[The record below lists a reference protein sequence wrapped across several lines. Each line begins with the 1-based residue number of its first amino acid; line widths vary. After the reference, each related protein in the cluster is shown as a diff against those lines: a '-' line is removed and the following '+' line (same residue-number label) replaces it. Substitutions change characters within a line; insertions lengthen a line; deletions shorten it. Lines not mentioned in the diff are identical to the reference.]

1 MDESRARSERATG
14 VNGDVRTVDVHAH
27 ILCPE
32 VMGAAGAAG
41 PAMGTEGG
49 TTFFR
54 SGEYVLRGVR
64 FADSP
69 FSDVAQRLALMDG
82 MGIDHQVLSPNP
94 LTYFYAQPAAVGV
107 AFARAQNDAI
117 AAVARAH
124 PRRFS
129 GLAQL
134 PMQDPRAAVAE
145 LERAVGVL
153 GLRGSY
159 LGSDFAGVTLADR
172 SLDPVWH
179 AHEALQV
186 PAVIH
191 PAPVEAER
199 PDDTRQG
206 SRRFDLDIVAG
217 FAHDETLA
225 VAELIYGGVLDR
237 HPRLRIHVPHGGG
250 TAPYLKGRMATALAR
265 RPWGRGLLG
274 RPFDELWSQ
283 LSFDCLVGTREA
295 MRFLIASEGSD
306 RVMLGTNFA
315 GWDQDDGVVERGREL
330 GFDPSITAGVLGA
343 SATALFGLPNA

>member
-1 MDESRARSERATG
+1 MIATAT
-14 VNGDVRTVDVHAH
+14 VRTVDVHAH

-49 TTFFR
+49 ATYFR
-54 SGEYVLRGVR
+54 SGAYELRGVR

-69 FSDVAQRLALMDG
+69 FSDVALRLALMDR

-117 AAVARAH
+117 AAVVSAH

-145 LERAVGVL
+145 LERAVGAL
-153 GLRGSY
+153 GLKGSY

-172 SLDPVWH
+172 SLDAVWQ
-179 AHEALQV
+179 AHEALGV
-186 PAVIH
+186 PVVIH
-191 PAPVEAER
+191 PAPVDVER
-199 PDDTRQG
+199 PRDAQRG

-225 VAELIYGGVLDR
+225 VAELMYGGVLDR
-237 HPRLRIHVPHGGG
+237 HPRLRVHVPHGGG

-265 RPWGRGLLG
+265 RPWGRGLLVRG
-274 RPFDELWSQ
+274 FDACWAQ
-283 LSFDCLVGTREA
+283 LSFDCLVGTPEA
-295 MRFLIASEGSD
+295 LRFLIASEGAE
-306 RVMLGTNFA
+306 RVLLGTNFA
-315 GWDQDDGVVERGREL
+315 GWDQEDGIVARVRTL
-330 GFDPSITAGVLGA
+330 GFDASITERVLGA
-343 SATALFGLPNA
+343 SAVELFRLPVD